1 MKGCA
6 FMTSLSNLPINN
18 GATVPALGLSKL
30 AAINGL
36 ETGIRG
42 GPDPDFVTLDNF
54 NPAIPQA

>member
-1 MKGCA
+1 
-6 FMTSLSNLPINN
+6 MTSLSNLPINN
-18 GATVPALGLSKL
+18 GATIPALGLSKL
-30 AAINGL
+30 SAINGL